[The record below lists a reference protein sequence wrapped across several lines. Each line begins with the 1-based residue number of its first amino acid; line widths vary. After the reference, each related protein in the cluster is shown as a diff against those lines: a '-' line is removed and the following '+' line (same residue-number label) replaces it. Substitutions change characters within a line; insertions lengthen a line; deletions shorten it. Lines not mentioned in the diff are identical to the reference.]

1 MEYRTDGDKAVEH
14 EEWPISSFG
23 MSVSESVSQSVTMI
37 IARDASASENLETSS
52 VCPSHPDKARRARI
66 SGYLEKITRIFF
78 ILPERLTWKRL

>member
-37 IARDASASENLETSS
+37 IARDASASENNTNAKLSYIN
-52 VCPSHPDKARRARI
+52 RI
-66 SGYLEKITRIFF
+66 KI
-78 ILPERLTWKRL
+78 